1 MTALR
6 QKMIDLMSFCNLS
19 PRTHEA
25 YLHAVSRLANY
36 YHRSPEKITE
46 EEVHLWLMHI
56 FLKQHLAPASVHQAA
71 NGVKFLYHQVLGLE
85 DFLIKISLPKRP
97 QKIPALLTRQ
107 EVQAIIKS
115 TRNLKHYTMLSLC
128 YGCGLR
134 LGEVIAV
141 QVSALDTTNRRLK
154 VVQGTN
160 SRLFR
165 RG

>member
-1 MTALR
+1 
-6 QKMIDLMSFCNLS
+6 
-19 PRTHEA
+19 
-25 YLHAVSRLANY
+25 
-36 YHRSPEKITE
+36 
-46 EEVHLWLMHI
+46 MHI

-107 EVQAIIKS
+107 EVQTIIQS

-134 LGEVIAV
+134 LSEVIAV
-141 QVSALDTTNRRLK
+141 KVSALDTSNLRLK

-165 RG
+165 RR